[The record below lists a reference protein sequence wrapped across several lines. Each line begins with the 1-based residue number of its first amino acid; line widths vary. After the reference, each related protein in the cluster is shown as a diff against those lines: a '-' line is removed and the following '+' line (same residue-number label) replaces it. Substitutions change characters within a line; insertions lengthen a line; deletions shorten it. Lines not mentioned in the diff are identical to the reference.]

1 MEQFKTVYK
10 KFLVRVVPQASQQS
24 KRDIYDFRIVFY
36 TAATSAKHESIVTQ
50 DELSSIV
57 DENVDASHL
66 QFTPA
71 QVHKLH
77 EHMKRSVP
85 SMATG
90 STTITT
96 QAEEEAKDLHGL
108 LRVAMNMEKEG
119 NFLGAIDQAKVC
131 ISSARQIK
139 ARLASNSIIKGGP
152 LEEGVN
158 NSISQAYSLLG
169 SIYTTLGKRSK
180 SLACYT
186 LAAKIR
192 PESRIARDTVSAAL
206 AGLASVRS
214 SGSGSSGGGSG
225 NCGNGHGHGDVSTD
239 QYLEDF
245 TITSLRQRAGFA
257 CNSCGDCCRTR
268 RYVFHA
274 LLPSFFLFVMSL
286 NPSLIHLLLL
296 EFSEST

>member
-10 KFLVRVVPQASQQS
+10 KFLVRVVSQASQQS
-24 KRDIYDFRIVFY
+24 QRDTYDFRIVFY
-36 TAATSAKHESIVTQ
+36 TAATSEKHESIVTL

-57 DENVDASHL
+57 DENVDASRL

-77 EHMKRSVP
+77 EHMARTVP

-90 STTITT
+90 PTTITT

-108 LRVAMNMEKEG
+108 LRVAMHMEKEG
-119 NFLGAIDQAKVC
+119 NLLGAIDQAKVC

-139 ARLASNSIIKGGP
+139 AGLASNGIIKRGP

-158 NSISQAYSLLG
+158 NSISQAYALLG

-192 PESRIARDTVSAAL
+192 PDSRIARDTVSAAL
-206 AGLASVRS
+206 ADLAGVTSSSSSS
-214 SGSGSSGGGSG
+214 SGHGGG
-225 NCGNGHGHGDVSTD
+225 STD
-239 QYLEDF
+239 QYLEEF

-268 RYVFHA
+268 RCVLICSIYA
-274 LLPSFFLFVMSL
+274 LPSSLFLFVMSL
-286 NPSLIHLLLL
+286 SVSLYPSIAAC
-296 EFSEST
+296 